1 MAKRSPRKNPPPPG
15 RMLRPKAVVLD
26 KDAMVPPRNVIK
38 PPPNRFT
45 HKVKRSQPYFYEDA
59 QDEPDGEF
67 AAGTRVV
74 LMVHDGGASCRVVDG
89 HGLYVETAYGGLH
102 DLRPR

>member
-1 MAKRSPRKNPPPPG
+1 MAKRPPRKKPALPG

-26 KDAMVPPRNVIK
+26 NDALVPPKNVVK

-45 HKVKRSQPYFYEDA
+45 HKVKRSQPYFYEDLR
-59 QDEPDGEF
+59 EVPNGEF
-67 AAGTRVV
+67 TAGTPVV
-74 LMVHDGGASCRVVDG
+74 LMVYHGGDSCRVVDE

-102 DLRPR
+102 RL

>member
-1 MAKRSPRKNPPPPG
+1 MARRSPRKKSAPPG

-26 KDAMVPPRNVIK
+26 DDAVVPRKNVVK

-45 HKVKRSQPYFYEDA
+45 HKVKRSQPYFYEDPR
-59 QDEPDGEF
+59 DEPDGEF
-67 AAGTRVV
+67 AEGTPVV
-74 LMVHDGGASCRVVDG
+74 LMVYDGGASCRVIDG

-102 DLRPR
+102 RL

>member
-1 MAKRSPRKNPPPPG
+1 MAKRSPRKKSAPLG

-26 KDAMVPPRNVIK
+26 NDALVPPKNVVK

-45 HKVKRSQPYFYEDA
+45 HKVKRSQPYFYEGPR
-59 QDEPDGEF
+59 DEPNGEF
-67 AAGTRVV
+67 AEGTPVV
-74 LMVHDGGASCRVVDG
+74 LMVYHGGASCRVIDG

-102 DLRPR
+102 RL